1 MENLSPLNSAEF
13 SLAELLDQTNWVH
26 DMPWQ
31 DIQVLARYFKAY
43 KVAGGATIFT
53 EGEQAASMGLIVSGK
68 INVIKKGQSG
78 QERLLA
84 TLRPSQTFGELSLI
98 DGAPRSATAIAS
110 TDAVLLITDK
120 DALFNMSE
128 VHPKLAFRFTFRLA
142 QLLSQRLR
150 HTSLQL
156 ADAPNG

>member
-1 MENLSPLNSAEF
+1 MENLSPINNAEF

-26 DMPWQ
+26 DLPWQ

-43 KVAGGATIFT
+43 RVAAGATLFE
-53 EGEQAASMGLIVSGK
+53 EGEQASSMGLIVAGK
-68 INVIKKGQSG
+68 IKVIKKGQSG
-78 QERLLA
+78 QERILA
-84 TLRPSQTFGELSLI
+84 VMRPSQTFGELSLI
-98 DGAPRSATAIAS
+98 DGAPRSATAVAM
-110 TDAVLLITDK
+110 TDVTLLLTDK
-120 DALFNMSE
+120 DALFNMAE

-156 ADAPNG
+156 ADSPS

>member
-1 MENLSPLNSAEF
+1 MENLSPIKHENF

-26 DMPWQ
+26 DLPWK
-31 DIQVLARYFKAY
+31 DILVIARYFKGY
-43 KVAGGATIFT
+43 QVAAGATIFE

-68 INVIKKGQSG
+68 IQVYKQSMHG
-78 QERLLA
+78 EKRLLA

-98 DGAPRSATAIAS
+98 DGAPRSAS
-110 TDAVLLITDK
+110 AVAAEETILLVTDK
-120 DALFNMSE
+120 DALFKMAE
-128 VHPKLAFRFTFRLA
+128 THPNLAFKFTFRLT

-156 ADAPNG
+156 ADAPSS